1 MNNNKHRKALQW
13 VIGILALAP
22 LFSGLVGLSGIYNPL
37 FTTQSPPDLILDSN
51 LRFLNAMSVVVALSF
66 YFIMPVIEKETFA
79 FRIICCSVF
88 FGGVGRLISFFHLGT
103 MPIPLLFILLLE
115 LAGPLVIMYWQQQTA
130 APVSE

>member
-1 MNNNKHRKALQW
+1 MKKIKHRKALQW

-88 FGGVGRLISFFHLGT
+88 FGGVGRLLSFFNLGT
-103 MPIPLLFILLLE
+103 MPTPLLFILLLE